1 VHGWSANFQHWV
13 SHIATISPA
22 ATHVDGGGNPISD
35 IIVADTNGDSRD
47 ELYKI
52 DYSGTGSGRVEVH
65 GLSSNMQQWVS
76 HIATNQGAY

>member
-1 VHGWSANFQHWV
+1 
-13 SHIATISPA
+13 
-22 ATHVDGGGNPISD
+22 
-35 IIVADTNGDSRD
+35 VADTNGDSRD